1 MRAPSVAACSSART
15 RGRAGQPTTTSS
27 TSRPPTTAPNIAPTT
42 TTTVPCASARCTLQS
57 AETSPACAGQTIPA
71 SVTGKLSRA
80 ETLIDQAATTPGKK
94 AHRLRQKAKNI
105 LKQAGTKATRAAK
118 GKKAKLSAS
127 CAAALKDAAGR
138 VAAGL

>member
-1 MRAPSVAACSSART
+1 M
-15 RGRAGQPTTTSS
+15 
-27 TSRPPTTAPNIAPTT
+27 
-42 TTTVPCASARCTLQS
+42 
-57 AETSPACAGQTIPA
+57 
-71 SVTGKLSRA
+71 TGKLTTA
-80 ETLIDQAATTPGKK
+80 ENLIDQAATTPGKK

>member
-1 MRAPSVAACSSART
+1 M
-15 RGRAGQPTTTSS
+15 
-27 TSRPPTTAPNIAPTT
+27 
-42 TTTVPCASARCTLQS
+42 
-57 AETSPACAGQTIPA
+57 SPACAGQTIPA
-71 SVTGKLSRA
+71 SVTGKLVKA
-80 ETLIDQAATTPGKK
+80 ETLIDQAAATPGKR